1 MAISYCYSQFLSLQF
16 QSLDKLLGI
25 CMSTKGTIAT
35 AVESLSINTLLEFYA
50 ACPGRTVAVS
60 NSRMSWQVLHDA
72 FKSCGTD
79 FTIWALIVPKSGLT
93 MSQDIR
99 PLHSGPGLQAIKS
112 LPALLMS
119 SAKSK
124 HPASAS
130 NFCDTK
136 EKSERFQS
144 KLKMTT
150 ANSV

>member
-1 MAISYCYSQFLSLQF
+1 MAISYRYSQFLSLQF
-16 QSLDKLLGI
+16 QALDKWLGI
-25 CMSTKGTIAT
+25 CTSTKGTVA

-72 FKSCGTD
+72 FKSCGAD
-79 FTIWALIVPKSGLT
+79 FTIWALILPKSGLT

-112 LPALLMS
+112 LPALHVS

-124 HPASAS
+124 HLASAS

-144 KLKMTT
+144 KLKMAT